1 MNNTEI
7 IATDAGVAD
16 FARSSAPLSSYTA
29 PNVDATIE
37 AKAATTRIS
46 VRYEKIMNSCFA
58 RLLMLVEMISP
69 IDWPLLRTDAKSA
82 PKSCT
87 PPKKIP
93 PMRIQRVTGSQP
105 KIAAP
110 IGPVI
115 GPAPAIDENDVPSEP
130 VLLPEHS
137 PHRLPLYEPV
147 SQFCSHQR
155 PTACKAIRRRRCS
168 RLQEWQHR

>member
-1 MNNTEI
+1 MIRTIASTPTIEATPIGTFLRYTKKPNTIAIRMNNTEI
-7 IATDAGVAD
+7 MATDAGVAD
-16 FARSSAPLSSYTA
+16 LAISSTPLSSYTA

-58 RLLMLVEMISP
+58 RLLMLAEMISP

-115 GPAPAIDENDVPSEP
+115 GPAPAIDE
-130 VLLPEHS
+130 
-137 PHRLPLYEPV
+137 
-147 SQFCSHQR
+147 
-155 PTACKAIRRRRCS
+155 K
-168 RLQEWQHR
+168 